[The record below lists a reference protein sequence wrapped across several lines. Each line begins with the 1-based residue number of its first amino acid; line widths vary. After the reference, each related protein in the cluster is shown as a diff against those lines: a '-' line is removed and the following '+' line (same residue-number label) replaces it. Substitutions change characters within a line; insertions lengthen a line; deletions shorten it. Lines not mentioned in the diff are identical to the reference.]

1 MGVIKVEPSRG
12 HDDYMKAVSPERSLP
27 VEETFSDAEQEEEA
41 EEEEEERE
49 EEEEARTEGS
59 VHEEEEEEEEEDE
72 GEDEEE
78 EMEEGR
84 GVLWE
89 KDNLLSQMDTRS

>member
-12 HDDYMKAVSPERSLP
+12 HDDYMEAVSPERLLP
-27 VEETFSDAEQEEEA
+27 AEETFSDAEQEEV
-41 EEEEEERE
+41 EEKEEERE
-49 EEEEARTEGS
+49 EEEETRTEGS

-84 GVLWE
+84 GVLLWE